1 MPEQEQ
7 EILSGKDR
15 DAFISDTAEITTD
28 LIHKLVEMADKHN
41 VDCDNAVQYF
51 ASMFKMM
58 VEISTFENYGK
69 GEAADDH

>member
-1 MPEQEQ
+1 MPEQ

-41 VDCDNAVQYF
+41 VDRDNAVQYF

-69 GEAADDH
+69 GEAANDH

>member
-1 MPEQEQ
+1 MPEQ

-28 LIHKLVEMADKHN
+28 LLHKLVEMADKHN
-41 VDCDNAVQYF
+41 VDRDNAVQYF

-69 GEAADDH
+69 GEAANDH